1 MALTWLLHSTCAL
14 PHKTELIFLFIDE
27 IDLRRTFEKPSI
39 IDIEHGKTYTHL
51 DKEHIFVGKKKT
63 EGLFYTIKPK
73 ERYPYISSFFISSPH
88 NSSYLP
94 SLSLSL
100 SPTPSHEIRT
110 NCKRTKWK
118 VTKWTVTQ
126 DWTCCD

>member
-51 DKEHIFVGKKKT
+51 DKEHIFVGKKKD
-63 EGLFYTIKPK
+63 GG
-73 ERYPYISSFFISSPH
+73 FILYNKTKGTVPLH
-88 NSSYLP
+88 FVIFHFVP
-94 SLSLSL
+94 SQFVLSTLTL
-100 SPTPSHEIRT
+100 ALALTHT
-110 NCKRTKWK
+110 LT
-118 VTKWTVTQ
+118 
-126 DWTCCD
+126 